1 VWSCTDI
8 NNFRNVINIIETKD
22 EIQNRI
28 REDINKLD
36 NAQYEYIAVVFIEML
51 PTNDNNW
58 RERTNIY
65 KPVHKL
71 PIVDDNTL
79 QRIWRKG
86 HFRVFLSHISMF
98 KKETAILKQSL
109 SRFGITS
116 FVAHEDIEPNTV
128 WQQEIESA
136 LFSMDALVA
145 LLTLKFHESNW
156 TDQEVGVA
164 IGRGIPLI
172 TIRLGIDPY
181 GIMGKWQAVNECKW
195 SNISITVQKIE
206 IDLMARKICKQ
217 IFDELYKRNADVE
230 RAFEFALNIYNMS
243 PSFDDST
250 WIVENIL
257 TGIKQID
264 SKQLG
269 RIIDAF
275 NNNSQNKDSFK
286 GKDKL
291 VQLLNQWT
299 GKEWLLNKQRKLV
312 SKN

>member
-1 VWSCTDI
+1 
-8 NNFRNVINIIETKD
+8 
-22 EIQNRI
+22 
-28 REDINKLD
+28 
-36 NAQYEYIAVVFIEML
+36 
-51 PTNDNNW
+51 
-58 RERTNIY
+58 
-65 KPVHKL
+65 
-71 PIVDDNTL
+71 
-79 QRIWRKG
+79 
-86 HFRVFLSHISMF
+86 MF

-181 GIMGKWQAVNECKW
+181 GIMGKWQAVNERKW
-195 SNISITVQKIE
+195 SNTNVTVQKDE
-206 IDLMARKICKQ
+206 INLMARKICKQ
-217 IFDELYKRNADVE
+217 IFDELYKRNANVE
-230 RAFEFALNIYNMS
+230 QAFEFALNIYKMS
-243 PSFDDST
+243 PSFDDSA
-250 WIVENIL
+250 WIVKNIL
-257 TGIKQID
+257 TGIKQIN
-264 SKQLG
+264 SEQAS

-275 NNNSQNKDSFK
+275 NNNSPNNNSFE
-286 GKDKL
+286 GGDKL

-312 SKN
+312 SED